1 MTMKYNYL
9 TTESINQ
16 FIDNALFEDVGEG
29 DHSSLSAVPA
39 SAVRKAR
46 LLVKDDCVL
55 AGVELAEIIFK
66 RVNPDLQLVLFIE
79 DGAEVRKGDIAFEV
93 EGKAQSILTSERLVL
108 NCMQRMSAIATQT
121 RKAAK
126 ALEGT
131 KTKVLD
137 TRKTTPNFRLMEKWA
152 VKIGGGE
159 NHRFGLFD
167 MIMLKDNHID
177 YAGSVTNAIR
187 EALDYRKRLGKDIRI
202 EVETRNLEE
211 VKEAMRVGEDGI
223 QVIMLDNMSLEMMA
237 EAVKLINGKY
247 LTEASGGL
255 NVEDLPAVAA
265 CGVDFISMGALTH
278 SAKAVDLSLKAVNY
292 KL

>member
-1 MTMKYNYL
+1 MKYDYL
-9 TTESINQ
+9 TSESINQ
-16 FIDNALFEDVGEG
+16 FIDKALQEDVGEG
-29 DHSSLSAVPA
+29 DHSSLAAVPDYA
-39 SAVRKAR
+39 LRKAR
-46 LLVKDDCVL
+46 LLVKEDCIL
-55 AGVELAEIIFK
+55 AGVTLAEQIFK
-66 RVNPDLQLVLFIE
+66 RVNPELNLSISIS
-79 DGAEVRKGDIAFEV
+79 DGAEVKKGEIAFTV
-93 EGKAQSILTSERLVL
+93 QGKAQSILTAERLVL

-121 RKAAK
+121 QKAVK
-126 ALEGT
+126 AVAGT

-177 YAGSVTNAIR
+177 YAGGVGKAIKAAIAYR
-187 EALDYRKRLGKDIRI
+187 EKIGKNLRI

-211 VKEAMRVGEDGI
+211 VEEAMQVGGI
-223 QVIMLDNMSLEMMA
+223 DVIMLDNMSLEMMK
-237 EAVKLINGKY
+237 EAVQLINGKY

-255 NVEDLPAVAA
+255 QLEDLPAVAA

-278 SAKAVDLSLKAVNY
+278 SAKAVDLSLKAF
-292 KL
+292 